1 MNEDTGTLTLTKE
14 EAIALYLA
22 IGSRS
27 YILQQQGHATGRLKS
42 LQGRVDNIWVE
53 LSHMEKV
60 RRGYTGEEIPSIDA
74 VEGLAAG
81 SDFIPYA

>member
-22 IGSRS
+22 IGTRS
-27 YILQQQGHATGRLKS
+27 YVLQQQGLATGRLRS

-53 LSHMEKV
+53 LDHMEKV
-60 RRGYTGEEIPSIDA
+60 RSGHTGEEIPSSDA
-74 VEGLAAG
+74 VEGLAAD
-81 SDFIPYA
+81 SDYIPYA